1 MGLRTKNMHYPLSEI
16 RARHFRELAEKS
28 GVPAVWDRMVELV
41 SNVPPSLA
49 AVESRL
55 DTDFPKNMW
64 ERISNGMRA
73 QADAFRKQAFDAGL
87 VSAR

>member
-1 MGLRTKNMHYPLSEI
+1 
-16 RARHFRELAEKS
+16 
-28 GVPAVWDRMVELV
+28 MVELV